1 MLQLLCCD
9 HILTAQQVIITALQR
24 NVEIC
29 MNTVNTYVGI
39 HNTAWYLITKYY
51 FSDDDMCSVGD
62 NFFAGSCI
70 SVNL

>member
-1 MLQLLCCD
+1 
-9 HILTAQQVIITALQR
+9 
-24 NVEIC
+24 

-62 NFFAGSCI
+62 NFFAGSSI
-70 SVNL
+70 SVNLQV